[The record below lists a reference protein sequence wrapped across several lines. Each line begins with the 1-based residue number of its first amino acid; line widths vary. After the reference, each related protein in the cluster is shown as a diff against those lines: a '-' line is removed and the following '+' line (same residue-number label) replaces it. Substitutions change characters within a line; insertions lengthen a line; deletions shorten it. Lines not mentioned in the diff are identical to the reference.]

1 VIRTGIVAGVVLLSS
16 TVSTQTRSVDTDD
29 LTWFEIRDAAAA
41 GTTTAI
47 IYAGGTEQTVD
58 QIRPLATQK

>member
-1 VIRTGIVAGVVLLSS
+1 MIRTGIVAGVVLLSS

-29 LTWFEIRDAAAA
+29 LTWFEIRDVIAA

-47 IYAGGTEQTVD
+47 IYAGGTEQTVE
-58 QIRPLATQK
+58 QTRTRATQK

>member
-29 LTWFEIRDAAAA
+29 LTWFEIRDVIAA

-47 IYAGGTEQTVD
+47 IYAGGTEQTVE
-58 QIRPLATQK
+58 QTRTRATQK

>member
-1 VIRTGIVAGVVLLSS
+1 MIRTGIVAGVVLLSS

-47 IYAGGTEQTVD
+47 IYAGGTEQTVE
-58 QIRPLATQK
+58 QIRTRATQK

>member
-1 VIRTGIVAGVVLLSS
+1 MIRTGIVAGVVLLSS